1 MKRSTTNAGATLVE
15 FSLCFI
21 VFIML
26 CMAII
31 DFGRYMLTQ
40 HHLNLI
46 VAEAARAGITGTRLD
61 RDIGSGQV
69 VTLDREKSIR
79 VAAIEAANRLTNGAV
94 DLGTVNPYSPKNIVI
109 EHCPAA
115 NSYSSQNISE
125 LVWLPGP
132 GKYDDLIRITVS
144 TQFAWITPL
153 MKWIGSN
160 TTLSTIKASSLQ
172 RNRGDEDKFSTD

>member
-21 VFIML
+21 VFVML

-46 VAEAARAGITGTRLD
+46 VAEAARTGITGKRLD
-61 RDIGSGQV
+61 RDIGSGMATQN
-69 VTLDREKSIR
+69 REKSIR
-79 VAAIEAANRLTNGAV
+79 IAAIEAANRLTNGAV

-109 EHCPAA
+109 EHCPSE
-115 NSYSSQNISE
+115 NSYTSQNLST
-125 LVWLPGP
+125 LTWNPGP
-132 GKYDDLIRITVS
+132 GKYDDLVRITVS
-144 TQFAWITPL
+144 SQFTWVTPL
-153 MKWIGSN
+153 MKWIGS
-160 TTLSTIKASSLQ
+160 TSALSTIKASSVQ
-172 RNRGDEDKFSTD
+172 RNRGDEDQFTTD